1 MISYT
6 ELDDK
11 WGQVSRMSENVQRFR
26 IEMEAASRRCEFL
39 EAELADQSSA
49 AERSRR

>member
-11 WGQVSRMSENVQRFR
+11 WGQVTALPAPCNAGYDFYADVYSEK
-26 IEMEAASRRCEFL
+26 
-39 EAELADQSSA
+39 
-49 AERSRR
+49 